1 MRTAWIA
8 GEILERFPNDVRSFT
23 MVPAGHGILDL
34 YFNDK
39 LIIGHQTL
47 EGGVGLGPDDP
58 RRLLDARTVT
68 AKIREWRETVGKPVT
83 LQVGG
88 RVDTSEDDLG
98 LNPDDPQLKSKLP
111 GRP

>member
-39 LIIGHQTL
+39 LVIGHQTP

-83 LQVGG
+83 QQVGG

-98 LNPDDPQLKSKLP
+98 LNPDDPQLASKLP